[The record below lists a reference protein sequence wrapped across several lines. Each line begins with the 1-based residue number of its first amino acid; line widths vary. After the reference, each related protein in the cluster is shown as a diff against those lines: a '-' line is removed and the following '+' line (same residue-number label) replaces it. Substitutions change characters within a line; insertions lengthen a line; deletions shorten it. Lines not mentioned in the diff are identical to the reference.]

1 MTPHITLILDSP
13 KITSL
18 NPLTISPPD
27 NNSPHRKFADT
38 ISCKSKPTGHEL
50 TIMPRHRSIQLRF
63 IRRGSNDP
71 DRDDILKVTKLG
83 ENSLRLVYTEKNQY
97 DLFTDFL
104 HLNYTQFLA
113 YLYRTITLLT
123 LDEDPFQSVQFF
135 VPGYPTLMLSVS
147 TLKQQTGYIL
157 EMITSTLW
165 NWPAIGREETGH
177 TSSHEVREV
186 GRRARP

>member
-1 MTPHITLILDSP
+1 
-13 KITSL
+13 
-18 NPLTISPPD
+18 
-27 NNSPHRKFADT
+27 
-38 ISCKSKPTGHEL
+38 
-50 TIMPRHRSIQLRF
+50 MPRHRSIQVRF

-165 NWPAIGREETGH
+165 NWPTIGREETGH
-177 TSSHEVREV
+177 TSSHAVEPSLPV
-186 GRRARP
+186 GSPEETADATDNGESTEST